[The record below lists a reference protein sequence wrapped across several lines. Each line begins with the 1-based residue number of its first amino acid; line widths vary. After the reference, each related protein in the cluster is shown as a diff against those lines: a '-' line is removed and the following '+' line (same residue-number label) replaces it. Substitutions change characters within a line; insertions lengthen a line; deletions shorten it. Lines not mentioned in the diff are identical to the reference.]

1 MLDLLTIAVILV
13 AYAVVSKPL
22 GTRGVTSAMVL
33 TACGF
38 VAGTS
43 VLGLIDVE
51 LESTTAQR
59 LAEGALVL
67 LLFPDRRLRRRWRR
81 IAAGRCGVR
90 SPIHLPRR
98 WDFDTELLGPNCL
111 FPART
116 LICRSTEEAS
126 AEGRRR
132 LGRDSHGHDD

>member
-1 MLDLLTIAVILV
+1 MLDLLTIAAILI
-13 AYAVVSKPL
+13 AYSAFSKPL

-51 LESTTAQR
+51 LESATAQR

-67 LLFPDRRLRRRWRR
+67 LVFPDRRLRRRWAR
-81 IAAGRCGVR
+81 IAAGRCGVK

-98 WDFDTELLGPNCL
+98 GDLNTELLGPNSL
-111 FPART
+111 FAASS
-116 LICRSTEEAS
+116 LVYRSTEAAF